1 MVVKLTVEQIGSN
14 WQVIKEALNAAPSPL
29 AEKAGKYS
37 RILYSL
43 MTGVYQCWFIF
54 DDSEVLKACIITTIQ
69 HEDASGNKN
78 LLIYLV
84 YSYKTLDKRDLAKSL
99 LALKKYAK
107 SLKCTQITG
116 FTSNSGIISLVKRL
130 NGNTDYTF
138 FALNI

>member
-1 MVVKLTVEQIGSN
+1 MVGKLTVEQIGSN
-14 WQVIKEALNAAPSPL
+14 WQIIKEALNAAPSPL
-29 AEKAGKYS
+29 SDKEGKYS

-43 MTGVYQCWFIF
+43 MTGVYQCWFVF
-54 DDSEVLKACIITTIQ
+54 DEHETLKACIITTIQ
-69 HEDASGNKN
+69 YDDSSNNKN

-84 YSYKTLDKRDLAKSL
+84 YSYKTLDKKDLARSL

-116 FTSNSGIISLVKRL
+116 YTSNSGIISLVKKL

-138 FALNI
+138 FALEI

>member
-1 MVVKLTVEQIGSN
+1 V
-14 WQVIKEALNAAPSPL
+14 
-29 AEKAGKYS
+29 
-37 RILYSL
+37 
-43 MTGVYQCWFIF
+43 F
-54 DDSEVLKACIITTIQ
+54 DDNEILKACILTTIQ

-78 LLIYLV
+78 LLIYLI

-107 SLKCTQITG
+107 SLNCTQITG
-116 FTSNSGIISLVKRL
+116 FTSNTGIISLVKRL